1 MKKTFWQGIINV
13 LALCVY
19 LLFVL
24 LYSVLSEGVYFRPV
38 AVIAFLVMIS
48 IILYSKYILYH
59 RQNMLYFLYLFLSY
73 ALLVCIY
80 INNFEILLMRDLG
93 LLLIIPAAL
102 ALVYYLVYQEM
113 YQLYFG
119 MTTLIVGG
127 LLLIIF

>member
-1 MKKTFWQGIINV
+1 
-13 LALCVY
+13 VY